1 MEIVLTLVLG
11 GLTGWLATILVKTD
25 VAMGILASVAV
36 GALGSVLGAAL
47 AGALA
52 LHAQS
57 APNWILVGLTAILCA
72 AWLVGL
78 MRATLGL
85 FSRSESWY

>member
-11 GLTGWLATILVKTD
+11 GLTGWLACILVKTD
-25 VAMGILASVAV
+25 AMGILASVVVGAV
-36 GALGSVLGAAL
+36 GSFLGAAL
-47 AGALA
+47 AGALV

-57 APNWILVGLTAILCA
+57 APSWILVAFTAVLCA

-78 MRATLGL
+78 LRATLEL
-85 FSRSESWY
+85 FSGSEACY

>member
-11 GLTGWLATILVKTD
+11 GVTGWLASILVKTD
-25 VAMGILASVAV
+25 VMGILASVAV
-36 GALGSVLGAAL
+36 GALGSLAGGAL

-57 APNWILVGLTAILCA
+57 APNWVLVALTAVLCA
-72 AWLVGL
+72 AWFVGL
-78 MRATLGL
+78 LRATLGL
-85 FSRSESWY
+85 FSGSDACY

>member
-11 GLTGWLATILVKTD
+11 GLTGWLASILVKTD

-36 GALGSVLGAAL
+36 GALGSLAGGAM

-57 APNWILVGLTAILCA
+57 APNWILVGLSAILCA
-72 AWLVGL
+72 TWLVGL
-78 MRATLGL
+78 VRATLGL
-85 FSRSESWY
+85 FSRSEAW